1 MTDKEIL
8 LSVAL
13 GAVFVALLFCLLA
26 IIATR
31 PAERLQIKT
40 EVPTTETVCV
50 EATEAY
56 CKRYETKRILRE

>member
-8 LSVAL
+8 VSVAL

-31 PAERLQIKT
+31 PAERPHVKT

-50 EATEAY
+50 EATETY
-56 CKRYETKRILRE
+56 CKRYETRRILRE